1 MSLLGAIDF
10 CADEHGVPL
19 DALRRDAPPPTRE
32 AVVLNA
38 AAKALRLRMLAPM
51 IAADYR
57 DGHPAASIRKGY
69 GINHTDLYR
78 TLAAEG
84 VPLRYPALRG
94 AT

>member
-1 MSLLGAIDF
+1 MSILGAIDF
-10 CADEHGVPL
+10 RADDHGVPL

-32 AVVLNA
+32 AVAISAHARAV
-38 AAKALRLRMLAPM
+38 RLRMLAPM

-57 DGHPAASIRKGY
+57 DGHPVATIREGY
-69 GINHTDLYR
+69 GVNRDELYR